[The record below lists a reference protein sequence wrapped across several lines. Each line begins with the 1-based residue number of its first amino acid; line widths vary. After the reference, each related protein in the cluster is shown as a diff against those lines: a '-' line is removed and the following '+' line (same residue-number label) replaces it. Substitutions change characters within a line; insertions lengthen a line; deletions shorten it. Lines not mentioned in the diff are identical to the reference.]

1 MSNVRERA
9 IVFAVGLVVGS
20 GVGVAVGRALYNGV
34 GYEIFKQDELAVDG
48 EMDFS
53 APEEF
58 ATEAIDTPAT
68 TEAEAEGEAEQLSDA
83 ELDELK
89 RLILPRLQDADIEA
103 WKKSRSAQSPSAG
116 DAPGG

>member
-1 MSNVRERA
+1 MSNVRERT

-20 GVGVAVGRALYNGV
+20 GVGIAAGRALYNGV
-34 GYEIFKQDELAVDG
+34 GYEIFKQDELAVED

-58 ATEAIDTPAT
+58 ATDAAAAATP
-68 TEAEAEGEAEQLSDA
+68 EAEQLSDA

-89 RLILPRLQDADIEA
+89 RLILPRLKDADIEE
-103 WKKSRSAQSPSAG
+103 WKKSRSAQSPNAA

>member
-20 GVGVAVGRALYNGV
+20 GVGLVVGRALYNGV

-48 EMDFS
+48 EMDFA
-53 APEEF
+53 APEDF
-58 ATEAIDTPAT
+58 ATEALDTPAM
-68 TEAEAEGEAEQLSDA
+68 TESEGEAEQLSDA

-103 WKKSRSAQSPSAG
+103 WKKSRSAQSPNAG